1 MLLSSNLFAK
11 PPATKIRL
19 TYLDLPLPSSSTIA
33 HPSYFQTQSAMEHQS
48 LEDYFRTLPHLSNFR
63 YSPQVANALVYKLF
77 QSLAADN
84 TDYLHYLFPSL
95 PSSNPGSQRWS
106 LREAQGAIEGAEYTE
121 GARGQAC
128 GHIFRPG
135 EATYQCRACG
145 ADDTCVMCSRCFE
158 ASDHEG
164 HPIYIVM
171 SGGHAG
177 CCDCGDPE
185 AWNRPMHCSIHSVDG
200 SEAGTAGKGKAAIS
214 LPPQLVDS
222 IKKTIA
228 RAMDYLV
235 DVWSCSPE
243 QLRLPK
249 TDSSVFDDVRFSR
262 ISDEVYG
269 GSDPASPENEK
280 IEYALVLW
288 NDEKHTIDD
297 VEEIVARACKK
308 TKAEG
313 RQKAD
318 EIDAVGRAVISYST
332 DLAYLLKAATVLEQP
347 NLSVSIRASRDI
359 FREHMCA
366 TIVEWM
372 IDISGCTVGPDPKIL
387 RTTICEELLSPWRI
401 GSEAHHK
408 YVGENGLYD
417 HDREDIAKDLKHS
430 LGPYGIGLLDR
441 LQRAWGSTARSS
453 EDEDAD
459 TDEDIDM
466 DVDGSFQY
474 EHEAPEDTL
483 EAQEATLAGYPPPP
497 PPPPPSA
504 RRSRTARKRTMS
516 DGGEGD
522 SLMAVPRTPLQGA
535 GRAVKSS
542 SYWTEKPAQFTRK
555 KNLPP
560 AEDLWQRVRLDYL
573 ILYDLRMWKQLRIN
587 LREVLVSTVITMPEF
602 KRLLAL
608 RFASMYTVLAELH
621 LIADREPE
629 HSVLFLSLQIITTPS
644 ITAEIVE
651 RGNFLTNLMAII
663 YTFLTTRQVG
673 YPSEVDLSSTL
684 AIDQGVVFNR
694 RATSFYHDM
703 KYLFNLDVVKE
714 KIKREPRYLQQFL
727 DIAKIHQGI
736 CPNVRAIE
744 EHVEYEMETWLSLS
758 NVMSEIMRLCR
769 LFAES
774 FSIRSMDDQEHLQR
788 ALRTAAGITII
799 NSLGGEKNRFTQNEI
814 KNFIRFKDLY
824 PAEFSGQEKSKAGD
838 TVLPQIVKYEV
849 DSQPISCYHPMHY
862 LLSWLIAE
870 CRSYPVDH
878 VRSLLHFTKEDL
890 VKLQS
895 SKTSIHLFHSPHGP
909 EANLLALFDFPI
921 RVCVWMAQIRSGM
934 WVRNGISLRHQLQQY
949 KSVSRREL
957 TFQRDIFMVQ
967 SAFVLCDPGIIMST
981 IIDRFDLTQWFEG
994 SYLPHK
1000 AREEHQTIDVA
1011 EELIHLIIAVLSDRL
1026 NIIPGSKEEILTK
1039 TVRREIIHALCFKT
1053 LSYTELKKLLTE
1065 GVRDADDQGI
1075 LHELTTFKG
1084 PEGVSDHGVFSLKE
1098 EYLEYVDPYL
1108 LNLSGNQREEAES
1121 LYRKYMAKKTGK
1133 DISEIIYEPRIEPI
1147 ESGVFKDLSAV
1158 ITTPVFAQMLF
1169 YFIQYTM
1176 LAPSIAPEV
1185 PSTKVDQFF
1194 QFLLHLTLVAAMLDK
1209 PDESRDS
1216 FCRTVFT
1223 KEAKSA
1229 VSANTIVGLLH
1240 RSMEMDHLKP
1250 CAPKVKNILEHL
1262 RRKVPTEY
1270 GSWLSTLKTSEDA
1283 QEESSLSAE
1292 EARRDL
1298 KKKQAQERQ
1307 AKVMAQLKQQQ
1318 DTFLQNQSVDW
1329 SEDLDEDPEAMEGV
1343 EHVSTA
1349 KFPAGPCILCQEET
1363 DNGKLYGTFAFISR
1377 SRVFRRTPPAGE
1389 WQAEA
1394 LETPQN
1400 LDRTHDERPFGVA
1413 GQNRRLVKKALANG
1427 TVVELE
1433 RQELAV
1439 GFPSDQTYESLASTG
1454 CGHIMHEDCFE
1465 VYLGAVRRRHAQQ
1478 IARHHPENLAK
1489 GEFLCPLCK
1498 ALGNAFLPIVWRPKT
1513 LLYPGPLASSTSFED
1528 HCRSALEEPSR
1539 ATNSSG
1545 PHLFYRS
1552 YGESDLITPLALAVE
1567 PAFAEACNPS
1577 APPVPVVSQPT
1588 SPTYHFR
1595 IRDEDD
1601 AIVLGFNIITG
1612 EETLSASLLTRQLV
1626 PQGQLGA
1633 TGEITF
1639 PELHKVYRYMASPY
1653 HISQQQLAECIPEC
1667 FASTICSVE
1676 IAQRGVGTTAL
1687 LLDGISSQTLTHLR
1701 VLAET
1706 ALALQTVNL
1715 VTPGIAS
1722 ANPPPRSS
1730 LVGDSISR
1738 HDNTIR
1744 DIWNEMFS
1752 LTQAPAHLA
1761 LGGVTAYTRKD
1772 ALLPFL
1778 QQNAFKSFCVHSLTT
1793 IPSYG
1798 MDIKG
1803 SMKLFCLAEITRVI
1817 VWFFKSRQPLWQATQ
1832 SQLHS
1837 SFERAPAELMRFVHH
1852 LALNRGSSGEMG
1864 PGDEDTLYHL
1874 VKIYSLQFLRR
1885 CIILM
1890 HVRYNVDFPKVP
1902 SDDTELAR
1910 MTGLLQL
1917 PSLPE
1922 LLDEART
1929 CDAANRILFRWTIP
1943 VRGTPTFTVQLDH
1956 PAIFELVGLPKNF
1969 DTLQDVAMRQRCPR
1983 TGRVMLDPSLC
1994 LICGAITC
2002 SQSTC
2007 CNQQVGDKR
2016 LGGCQQHTMEYVFSI
2031 PSCSN
2036 DNSNVFQVR
2045 RQHWHLPAH
2054 PQVLRTL
2061 SAPRERLVDGGAV
2074 PGPVRRGGPVAA
2086 QQPAA
2091 LPQSEALRRRVPCR
2105 LARPPDPEHYSP
2117 QARGRDEHG
2126 RLGDDVISGG
2136 RSWSGIPSA
2145 MW

>member
-1 MLLSSNLFAK
+1 
-11 PPATKIRL
+11 
-19 TYLDLPLPSSSTIA
+19 
-33 HPSYFQTQSAMEHQS
+33 MEHQS
-48 LEDYFRTLPHLSNFR
+48 LEDYFRTLPQLSNFR
-63 YSPQVANALVYKLF
+63 YSPQVANALVNKLF
-77 QSLAADN
+77 QSLAAND

-95 PSSNPGSQRWS
+95 PSSNAGSQRWS

-121 GARGQAC
+121 AARGQTC

-135 EATYQCRACG
+135 EATYQCRTCG
-145 ADDTCVMCSRCFE
+145 TDDTCVMCARCFE

-177 CCDCGDPE
+177 CCDCGDLE
-185 AWNRPMHCSIHSVDG
+185 AWNRPMHCSIHSVDP
-200 SEAGTAGKGKAAIS
+200 SDAGHVGKGKAAAS

-249 TDSSVFDDVRFSR
+249 TEESVFDDVRFSR
-262 ISDEVYG
+262 LSDEVYG
-269 GSDPASPENEK
+269 GSDPASPENGK

-297 VEEIVARACKK
+297 VQEIVARACKR
-308 TKAEG
+308 TAAEG
-313 RQKAD
+313 RQRAD
-318 EIDAVGRAVISYST
+318 EIDAVGRAVIAYST
-332 DLAYLLKAATVLEQP
+332 ELDVLLKAATVLEQP

-372 IDISGCTVGPDPKIL
+372 IDISGCTVGPDSKIL

-408 YVGENGLYD
+408 FVGENGLYD

-441 LQRAWGSTARSS
+441 LQRAWGPTSRSS
-453 EDEDAD
+453 DDEDVE
-459 TDEDIDM
+459 TDEEDIDM

-474 EHEAPEDTL
+474 EYEAPEDYL

-497 PPPPPSA
+497 PPPPA
-504 RRSRTARKRTMS
+504 RRSRTLRKRTMS
-516 DGGEGD
+516 EGGEGND
-522 SLMAVPRTPLQGA
+522 SLMAVPRTPQQTDRRGL
-535 GRAVKSS
+535 KSP

-555 KNLPP
+555 KNLRP

-587 LREVLVSTVITMPEF
+587 LREVLVSTVITLPEY

-651 RGNFLTNLMAII
+651 KGNFLTNLMAII

-673 YPSEVDLSSTL
+673 YPTEVDLSATL

-703 KYLFNLDVVKE
+703 KYLFNLDIVKE
-714 KIKREPRYLQQFL
+714 RIKKEPRYLLQFL

-788 ALRTAAGITII
+788 ALRTAAGVTII
-799 NSLGGEKNRFTQNEI
+799 NSLGGEKKRFAQSEI
-814 KNFIRFKDLY
+814 KNSIRFKDLY
-824 PAEFSGQEKSKAGD
+824 PSEFSGEEKSKAGD
-838 TVLPQIVKYEV
+838 RVLPQIVTYQV
-849 DSQPISCYHPMHY
+849 DSEPISCYHPMHY

-870 CRSYPVDH
+870 CRGYPVDH
-878 VRSLLHFTKEDL
+878 VRSLLHFTGNEL
-890 VKLQS
+890 NELQS
-895 SKTSIHLFHSPHGP
+895 PKSTHHLPYAQSP
-909 EANLLALFDFPI
+909 EENLLSLFDFPI

-967 SAFVLCDPGIIMST
+967 SAFVLCDPGMILST
-981 IIDRFDLTQWFEG
+981 IIDRFDLNQWFEG

-1000 AREEHQTIDVA
+1000 SREEHQTIDVA

-1084 PEGVSDHGVFSLKE
+1084 PEGVSDHGVFSLRE

-1108 LNLSGNQREEAES
+1108 LNLTGNQREEAES
-1121 LYRKYMAKKTGK
+1121 LYRKYMAKKTGY
-1133 DISEIIYEPRIEPI
+1133 DVAEIIYEPKIEPI

-1158 ITTPVFAQMLF
+1158 INTPVFAQMVF

-1194 QFLLHLTLVAAMLDK
+1194 QFLLHLTLVAVMLDK
-1209 PDESRDS
+1209 PDERPTDS

-1223 KEAKSA
+1223 KEAQSA
-1229 VSANTIVGLLH
+1229 VAVNTIVGLLH
-1240 RSMEMDHLKP
+1240 RSMEMEHLRP

-1270 GSWLSTLKTSEDA
+1270 VSWLSTLKMTGDA
-1283 QEESSLSAE
+1283 QEESSQSTQAADRE
-1292 EARRDL
+1292 L
-1298 KKKQAQERQ
+1298 KKKQALARQ
-1307 AKVMAQLKQQQ
+1307 ARVMAQLKAQQ
-1318 DTFLQNQSVDW
+1318 DTFLQNLSVDW
-1329 SEDLDEDPEAMEGV
+1329 VDDTSDANPEAMEGV
-1343 EHVSTA
+1343 EHESTA

-1394 LETPQN
+1394 LETPQS
-1400 LDRTHDERPFGVA
+1400 LDRTHEDRPFGVA

-1427 TVVELE
+1427 MVVELE

-1454 CGHIMHEDCFE
+1454 CGHIMHEHCFE
-1465 VYLGAVRRRHAQQ
+1465 VYLGAVRRRHGQQ
-1478 IARHHPENLAK
+1478 IARHHPESLAK

-1498 ALGNAFLPIVWRPKT
+1498 ALGNAFLPIIWKPKT
-1513 LLYPGPLASSTSFED
+1513 LRYPGPLASDVSFEE
-1528 HCRSALEEPSR
+1528 HCRNTMEEPPR
-1539 ATNSSG
+1539 ATNGGG
-1545 PHLFYRS
+1545 PHLYYKT
-1552 YGESDLITPLALAVE
+1552 YGETELISPLSAAVE
-1567 PAFAEACNPS
+1567 PAFVEACNPS
-1577 APPVPVVSQPT
+1577 APPAPPVSQPT

-1601 AIVLGFNIITG
+1601 SIVLGFNIIGG
-1612 EETLSASLLTRQLV
+1612 EELLSAASLTRQLA

-1633 TGEITF
+1633 TGEINF
-1639 PELHKVYRYMASPY
+1639 KEVQKVYAYMASPY
-1653 HISQQQLAECIPEC
+1653 GISQWQLAERIPEC
-1667 FASTICSVE
+1667 LASTICSVE
-1676 IAQRGVGTTAL
+1676 IAQRGVGATAL
-1687 LLDGISSQTLTHLR
+1687 LLDSVSSQTLTHLR
-1701 VLAET
+1701 VLVET
-1706 ALALQTVNL
+1706 ALSLRAVNL
-1715 VTPGIAS
+1715 LTPANAS
-1722 ANPPPRSS
+1722 SNPAQRSP
-1730 LVGDSISR
+1730 LVGETISR

-1744 DIWNEMFS
+1744 DIWGEMFN
-1752 LTQAPAHLA
+1752 LAQAPSHISIGNGAFL
-1761 LGGVTAYTRKD
+1761 RKGTP
-1772 ALLPFL
+1772 LPFL
-1778 QQNAFKSFCVHSLTT
+1778 QQNAFKSFCIHSLTT
-1793 IPSYG
+1793 MPSYG
-1798 MDIKG
+1798 MDVKS
-1803 SMKLFCLAEITRVI
+1803 SMKLFYLAEITRVI
-1817 VWFFKSRQPLWQATQ
+1817 VWFFKSRQPLWQASQ
-1832 SQLHS
+1832 SELHS
-1837 SFERAPAELMRFVHH
+1837 SFERAPAELMQFVHR
-1852 LALNRGSSGEMG
+1852 LALNRGSPG
-1864 PGDEDTLYHL
+1864 PSDEDTLYHL

-1890 HVRYNVDFPKVP
+1890 HVRYNVDFPQLP
-1902 SDDTELAR
+1902 SEEAELNR

-1922 LLDEART
+1922 LLAEAVT
-1929 CDAANRILFRWTIP
+1929 CDAANRILFRWTMP
-1943 VRGTPTFTVQLDH
+1943 ARDTPGFTVQLDH
-1956 PAIFELVGLPKNF
+1956 PAIYELVGLPKNF

-2007 CNQQVGDKR
+2007 CNQEVGGKR
-2016 LGGCQQHTMEYVFSI
+2016 PGGCQQHTMEYVFSV
-2031 PSCSN
+2031 PS
-2036 DNSNVFQVR
+2036 
-2045 RQHWHLPAH
+2045 
-2054 PQVLRTL
+2054 
-2061 SAPRERLVDGGAV
+2061 
-2074 PGPVRRGGPVAA
+2074 
-2086 QQPAA
+2086 
-2091 LPQSEALRRRVPCR
+2091 
-2105 LARPPDPEHYSP
+2105 PPDN
-2117 QARGRDEHG
+2117 
-2126 RLGDDVISGG
+2126 DD
-2136 RSWSGIPSA
+2136 
-2145 MW
+2145 